1 MEEAKADFC
10 ILCTVKK
17 GYFERKLRKCIKN
30 VDFLFLFLCFYIKI
44 QIRLLLYK
52 KITDIKFVKVA

>member
-30 VDFLFLFLCFYIKI
+30 VDFLFLFLSFCLKI
-44 QIRLLLYK
+44 RNIAYECRE
-52 KITDIKFVKVA
+52 

>member
-17 GYFERKLRKCIKN
+17 GCFERKLRKCIKN

-44 QIRLLLYK
+44 QIRLLL
-52 KITDIKFVKVA
+52 